1 MYEDKIS
8 EFINQVLF
16 TAPLAYTDVRGGS
29 RFPDIR
35 GMIYFYEVYRGT
47 LILAEVWGLPHAE
60 GPCPGRFFG
69 FHIHEGG
76 SCLGSDGEDPFAG
89 TKGHL
94 NPGDCSHPEHTGDL
108 PMLLGNRGFAW
119 MACYTERFVP
129 GSILGHTAVIHE
141 LLDDFRTQPSGN
153 SGEKIACGVIMP
165 YAMAAGVDFNSVN
178 R

>member
-76 SCLGSDGEDPFAG
+76 SCLG
-89 TKGHL
+89 
-94 NPGDCSHPEHTGDL
+94 
-108 PMLLGNRGFAW
+108 
-119 MACYTERFVP
+119 
-129 GSILGHTAVIHE
+129 
-141 LLDDFRTQPSGN
+141 
-153 SGEKIACGVIMP
+153 
-165 YAMAAGVDFNSVN
+165 
-178 R
+178 